1 MSEAGGLVYLSDR
14 VLDGLGISTAD
25 VVAAVERAVLARTE
39 ERLWTAPKT
48 AVMPGDG
55 RYMMATLAA
64 ADEPG
69 VIVVKS
75 VMVAPDNAA
84 RGLPGIN
91 GAILILDSVTGV
103 LKAVMDANWVTAV
116 RTAALSAVVA
126 RRLADPEA
134 QSVAFVGCGVQAH
147 SHLAAFAELF
157 PLREIR
163 AVGRGRAKV
172 DTLCDAARGL
182 GLEAH
187 ALDAREALDGVDLV
201 VSSITLDY
209 SVAPFLDARW
219 LKPGAF
225 ATITDL
231 AIPWEPAGMPA
242 FDTVIIDDRV
252 QEAESARPMVEP
264 GLIAGDLT
272 EMIGGRIAAGFAPDR
287 RAAFVFRG
295 LAVGDFALAALA
307 YESAVA
313 SGAGTRVAG

>member
-1 MSEAGGLVYLSDR
+1 MSEAGGLVYLSDT
-14 VLDGLGISTAD
+14 VLDGLGIATAD
-25 VVAAVERAVLARTE
+25 VVAAVEHAVLARAE
-39 ERLWTAPKT
+39 DRLWTAPKS
-48 AVMPGDG
+48 AVLPGDG

-64 ADEPG
+64 ADDPG

-75 VMVAPDNAA
+75 VMVAPGNAA

-91 GAILILDSVTGV
+91 GAILILDSETGV

-126 RRLADPEA
+126 KRLADPEA
-134 QSVAFVGCGVQAH
+134 RSVAFVGCGVQAH

-163 AVGRGRAKV
+163 AVGRGRARV
-172 DTLCDAARGL
+172 DALCEAARGL
-182 GLEAH
+182 GLEAR
-187 ALDAREALDGVDLV
+187 ALPAREALDGVDLV

-209 SVAPFLDARW
+209 SVAPSLDARW

-231 AIPWEPAGMPA
+231 AIPWAPAGMPA

-252 QEAESARPMVEP
+252 QEAESAKPMVDP
-264 GLIAGDLT
+264 GLVAGDLT
-272 EMIGGRIAAGFAPDR
+272 ELIGGRIAASFAPDR

-307 YESAVA
+307 YDRAVA